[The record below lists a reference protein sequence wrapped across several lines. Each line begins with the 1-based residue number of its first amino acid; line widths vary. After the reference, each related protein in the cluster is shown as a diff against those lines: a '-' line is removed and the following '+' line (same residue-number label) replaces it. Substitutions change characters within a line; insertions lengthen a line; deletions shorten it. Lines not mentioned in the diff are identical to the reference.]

1 MLGFR
6 KQYIF
11 KQILELTRKYYEERE
26 LLMNVDNLQSGKF
39 LERKQDEIMLKIEQ
53 WISDSHA
60 FWARHAIFFPTWG
73 RRIA

>member
-11 KQILELTRKYYEERE
+11 KQILELTRKYCEERE

-39 LERKQDEIMLKIEQ
+39 LGRKQDEIILIIEETINKLQELSEML
-53 WISDSHA
+53 
-60 FWARHAIFFPTWG
+60 
-73 RRIA
+73 

>member
-26 LLMNVDNLQSGKF
+26 LMNVDNLQSGKF
-39 LERKQDEIMLKIEQ
+39 LERKQDEIMLIIEETINKLQ
-53 WISDSHA
+53 ELSEML
-60 FWARHAIFFPTWG
+60 
-73 RRIA
+73 

>member
-11 KQILELTRKYYEERE
+11 KQILELTRKYSEERE

-39 LERKQDEIMLKIEQ
+39 LERKQDEIMLKIEETINKLQ
-53 WISDSHA
+53 DLSEML
-60 FWARHAIFFPTWG
+60 
-73 RRIA
+73 

>member
-11 KQILELTRKYYEERE
+11 KQILELTRKYCEERE

-39 LERKQDEIMLKIEQ
+39 LERKQDEIMLKIEETINKLQ
-53 WISDSHA
+53 ELSEML
-60 FWARHAIFFPTWG
+60 
-73 RRIA
+73 